1 MPAVRQKRTG
11 WSEKWPHICLMHCMP
26 IAIHQHHRQKWMLK
40 WGRIAERKMVSV
52 MKKEKAAGKKEKM
65 KECTDMVENCVVIY
79 VQR

>member
-1 MPAVRQKRTG
+1 
-11 WSEKWPHICLMHCMP
+11 
-26 IAIHQHHRQKWMLK
+26 
-40 WGRIAERKMVSV
+40 